1 MVSHS
6 ENSILLKTNLI
17 GLKGLVASLTL
28 MTRHD
33 SLDFLVRR
41 IAELDLTNQII

>member
-17 GLKGLVASLTL
+17 GLKGLSVE
-28 MTRHD
+28 HPKGPG
-33 SLDFLVRR
+33 LVLLYWRGFKSRR
-41 IAELDLTNQII
+41 GIGVWEKS